1 MSQTKRRPLIDR
13 SRMSDRHQRA
23 AARIAQMQDQLAIAL
38 HKDEERIREAIKAA
52 FDDALHACEDDGL
65 KTSIFA
71 LLCDAAKASDARLIA
86 QHPEC
91 PAEVSASV
99 EGRTTRAAAPAAPAA
114 SAVSAAKAARP
125 NDDRAARPEG

>member
-13 SRMSDRHQRA
+13 SPMSDRHQRA
-23 AARIAQMQDQLAIAL
+23 PAGIAPMQHQLAIAL
-38 HKDEERIREAIKAA
+38 HTAEERIRESIKAA

-99 EGRTTRAAAPAAPAA
+99 EGRTARAAAPAAPAA
-114 SAVSAAKAARP
+114 SAAKAARP
-125 NDDRAARPEG
+125 TDGSEARPEG